1 MQPRMTRDNGGLDGK
16 PQGVGGND
24 DDEPL
29 LMTAAQVARL
39 LQISLRTLWRLRSGR
54 KLPLPVNL
62 GSAVRWRRKEVL
74 AWVTDGCPGLN
85 ESDNRGRRR

>member
-1 MQPRMTRDNGGLDGK
+1 MQQLRSTSDEGGGALFTPR
-16 PQGVGGND
+16 PEE

-54 KLPLPVNL
+54 KLPLPLNL
-62 GSAVRWRRKEVL
+62 GAAVRWRREEVL
-74 AWVTDGCPGLN
+74 AWVADGCPGLN
-85 ESDNRGRRR
+85 DSDNKGRRR